1 MTQRKRIT
9 SNTNV
14 RTRFE
19 EIDVE
24 AAHQQLNRE
33 LGGYKKQKSEKLRE
47 IEMPPGPSPKSPK
60 VKVIPSDNVVF
71 KTPTKTVSTP
81 KKQKQI
87 ITSPLKS
94 RKSQLK
100 SKVPI
105 RKTGK
110 K

>member
-9 SNTNV
+9 NNANI

-33 LGGYKKQKSEKLRE
+33 LGGNKKQKLRE

-100 SKVPI
+100 SRVPI